1 MLDLQITNALLL
13 DLSTGKETLSDVGI
27 RNGRIAEIKSA
38 GTSPASAHFVYD
50 AEGNYLFPG
59 FVDFHTHLFR
69 HGSTFG
75 MNADLL
81 LSAGVTAAAD
91 MGSAG
96 WVNFPALYCCDL
108 LGKTPRISAFLNISP
123 VGQPGRGIAEPLDD
137 GLMAPEEMKRLLR
150 EYPGVITGLK
160 VRLSRGIV
168 RELGIRPLENAV
180 RLGEELGLSVCV
192 HTTDP
197 PVSMDRIA
205 AMLRPGDIMSHTY
218 QGQGHTSA
226 ENEEVLSGMLEAK
239 ARGVL
244 MEVGNGSKNFN
255 FLTGER
261 CLEAG
266 LTPDI
271 ISSDATPT
279 VFHNSPAMWDLPRVV
294 SKFVNLGVPLTDCI
308 RAVTETPAKVLGMDH
323 VIGKIAPG
331 YEADLA
337 VFRND
342 SEVITFC
349 DSDGNERKGPRGLT
363 PLATFLKGQLVWNS
377 RDLS

>member
-1 MLDLQITNALLL
+1 
-13 DLSTGKETLSDVGI
+13 
-27 RNGRIAEIKSA
+27 
-38 GTSPASAHFVYD
+38 
-50 AEGNYLFPG
+50 
-59 FVDFHTHLFR
+59 
-69 HGSTFG
+69 
-75 MNADLL
+75 
-81 LSAGVTAAAD
+81 
-91 MGSAG
+91 
-96 WVNFPALYCCDL
+96 
-108 LGKTPRISAFLNISP
+108 
-123 VGQPGRGIAEPLDD
+123 
-137 GLMAPEEMKRLLR
+137 
-150 EYPGVITGLK
+150 
-160 VRLSRGIV
+160 
-168 RELGIRPLENAV
+168 
-180 RLGEELGLSVCV
+180 
-192 HTTDP
+192 
-197 PVSMDRIA
+197 MDHVA
-205 AMLRPGDIMSHTY
+205 AMLRPGDILSHTY

-226 ENEEVLSGMLEAK
+226 ESEEVLSGMLEAK

-255 FLTGER
+255 FPTGEK

-308 RAVTETPAKVLGMDH
+308 RAVTETPSKVLGLDH

-342 SEVITFC
+342 SEIIAFC